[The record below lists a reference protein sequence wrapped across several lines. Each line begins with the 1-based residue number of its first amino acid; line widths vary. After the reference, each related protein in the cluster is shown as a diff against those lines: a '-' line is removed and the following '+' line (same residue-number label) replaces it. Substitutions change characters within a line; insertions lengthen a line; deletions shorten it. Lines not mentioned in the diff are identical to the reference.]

1 MGLSKRLFNK
11 RMMQANQSA
20 GKFSAEDYQ
29 KDYELK
35 SIGLEN
41 VLGKMHSVVGWASI
55 PFVAGGALDM
65 YYFPNHIEGTGF
77 VTMELI
83 DPDGGGPLPNDLGT
97 YELVAFTRHE
107 YADGEDS
114 QTPFNLVKKE
124 FCGFFSMIGFY
135 SREAILN
142 PNETCEVPK
151 GEGEE
156 GACFIFDVY
165 QPDQTEFNIGDRKH
179 HLLLCIQL
187 HRSEVEY
194 AMTNGGQELIRKL
207 KQAGNY
213 PYSDLDRIPVA

>member
-1 MGLSKRLFNK
+1 
-11 RMMQANQSA
+11 MQAIQSA

-29 KDYELK
+29 KDYVLK

-41 VLGKMHSVVGWASI
+41 MLGKVHSVVGWAAI
-55 PFVAGGALDM
+55 PFVEGGAVDM

-83 DPDGGGPLPNDLGT
+83 DPDGTGPLPNNLGT

-107 YADGEDS
+107 YADVKDS
-114 QTPFNLVKKE
+114 QAPFNLIKKE
-124 FCGFFSMIGFY
+124 FFGFFSIIGIY

-151 GEGEE
+151 GEGVENTY
-156 GACFIFDVY
+156 FLFDLY
-165 QPDQTEFNIGDRKH
+165 QPDNKEFNIGGRKH

-187 HRSEVEY
+187 FRSEMEY
-194 AMTNGGQELIRKL
+194 ARTKGGEELIRKL
-207 KQAGNY
+207 KQAGYY